1 MLHDSGNPVVT
12 GIIVMIFEVIIILLI
27 AIYLSQV
34 LPHQYGPT
42 RPWNYPVKD
51 FLALI
56 SKKNRV
62 RSTNDLTNI
71 QRYSDELKSEDD
83 DVRDERERITTGQ
96 YNPTCPLVI
105 KGMRKKYGSH
115 LVVKD
120 VTLAVEKGMV
130 FGLLGPNGAGKTSL
144 ISILTGTVI

>member
-1 MLHDSGNPVVT
+1 LVPGDIVFT
-12 GIIVMIFEVIIILLI
+12 GILIMFFEIFVILIIS
-27 AIYLSQV
+27 IYLTEV
-34 LPHQYGPT
+34 LPQDFGPT
-42 RPWNYPVKD
+42 RPWNFPFQYLMEQKIKP
-51 FLALI
+51 
-56 SKKNRV
+56 SK
-62 RSTNDLTNI
+62 SDLTNI